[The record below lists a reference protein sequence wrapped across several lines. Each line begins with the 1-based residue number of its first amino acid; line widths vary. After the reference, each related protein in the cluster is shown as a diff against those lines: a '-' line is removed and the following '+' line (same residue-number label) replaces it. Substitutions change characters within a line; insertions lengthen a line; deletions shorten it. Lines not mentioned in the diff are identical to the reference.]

1 MTPTGDLGIRTI
13 PGGKYAIVRITD
25 RLDMVKDLLHL
36 VSIEWLPLSPYIWDV
51 SRPALEIYFP
61 NSLHHPDGQC
71 EMEFGIPIKLN

>member
-36 VSIEWLPLSPYIWDV
+36 VSIEWLP
-51 SRPALEIYFP
+51 
-61 NSLHHPDGQC
+61 
-71 EMEFGIPIKLN
+71 